1 MIMHV
6 VGNRPQFIKLAPLM
20 RELNRRNYSGIII
33 HTGQH
38 YDENM
43 SDIFF
48 SELGIEPP
56 YKNLHIGSGTHA
68 ETTGKALIEL
78 EKVMLEEKPEVVI
91 VYGDTNTTLA
101 AALAAAKL
109 GIPIVH
115 VEAGPRTY
123 ERNNPEEINRKIV
136 DHLSSLLCC
145 PDAES
150 VNNLKKE
157 GICENVY
164 FTGDIMY
171 DTFLY
176 SKNHGNAKI
185 YEKYGLQ
192 EKEYA
197 FMTWHRQENTSDCVR
212 MKKILDFIEK
222 INVQVICPLHPRT
235 KGMLDVYGL
244 TDRVKDIQNLN
255 IVEPLGYMDTVSLM
269 NHCKFIVCDSGGVSK
284 ESFYAGVKCFFML
297 DFNPWKNLVKD
308 GHIVTLDFD
317 DEICMNRVVEEINCM
332 EENCIDGTYSYFGNG
347 NAASEIVNLMIGK
360 GYLGVEE

>member
-20 RELNRRNYSGIII
+20 RELNRRNYSSIII

-68 ETTGKALIEL
+68 ETTGKALMKL
-78 EKVMLEEKPEVVI
+78 EKVMLEEKPEIVI

-101 AALAAAKL
+101 AALSAAKL
-109 GIPIVH
+109 SIPIVH

-123 ERNNPEEINRKIV
+123 EKNNPEEINRKIV

-145 PDAES
+145 PDMES

-157 GICENVY
+157 GICEDAF

-176 SKNHGNAKI
+176 SKNHGNARV
-185 YEKYGLQ
+185 YERYGLK
-192 EKEYA
+192 EKNYA
-197 FMTWHRQENTSDCVR
+197 FMTWHRQENTSDRER
-212 MKKILDFIEK
+212 MEKILEFVEK
-222 INVQVICPLHPRT
+222 LDVQVLCPLHPRT
-235 KGMLDVYGL
+235 KGMLNSYGL
-244 TDRVKDIQNLN
+244 SDKVKNVRNLV

-269 NHCKFIVCDSGGVSK
+269 SHCKFIVCDSGGVSK

-297 DFNPWKNLVKD
+297 AFNPWNDLVRD
-308 GHIVTLDFD
+308 GHIITLDFD
-317 DEICMNRVVEEINCM
+317 DKVRINQIISEANSIEGNSVVSTG
-332 EENCIDGTYSYFGNG
+332 DYYGNG
-347 NAASEIVNLMIGK
+347 NAATKIVDIMIEK
-360 GYLGVEE
+360 GFLEAKG